1 MNPSSIDASWLPIK
15 PQPKRVIP
23 TEAARRLFFR
33 TRSSSASG
41 CVVEG
46 SWQHA
51 NPAHLAG
58 TKPPTDP
65 PVIPNAHMNL
75 SSIAASWHPTSNQ
88 SKNVSSRPEQPDAFS
103 GCVVEGS
110 WQHVNPAHLDGT
122 KPPTDPPVTP
132 HHPRASIAP
141 SPYLQL
147 APSPPAPH
155 FASKTK
161 SKIAIYVG
169 PDTLLPPTS
178 RFTLCATTR
187 S

>member
-15 PQPKRVIP
+15 PQPKTCHPDRSRPRSRRGLRSGGIVATRQPSPTRRDKTSHRSTCHSECAYESLFNRCVLAPNIQPKQKRAIP
-23 TEAARRLFFR
+23 TEAGRAPG
-33 TRSSSASG
+33 AA
-41 CVVEG
+41 CAAEG

-51 NPAHLAG
+51 
-58 TKPPTDP
+58 
-65 PVIPNAHMNL
+65 
-75 SSIAASWHPTSNQ
+75 
-88 SKNVSSRPEQPDAFS
+88 
-103 GCVVEGS
+103 
-110 WQHVNPAHLDGT
+110 NPAHLDGT

-132 HHPRASIAP
+132 HHPRASLAP